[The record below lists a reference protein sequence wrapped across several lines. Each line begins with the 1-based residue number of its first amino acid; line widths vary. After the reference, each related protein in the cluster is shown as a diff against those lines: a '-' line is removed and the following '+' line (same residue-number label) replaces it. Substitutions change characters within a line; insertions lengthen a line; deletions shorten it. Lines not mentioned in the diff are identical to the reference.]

1 MYNKVTVTG
10 MVIAAMP
17 VGEYDRRITIL
28 TNERG
33 KVSAFARGARKPT
46 GALLACSQQF
56 AFGEFVLY
64 EGRDSY
70 NLESAEI
77 RTYFGDIRNDM
88 NAIYYGMYVC
98 EFALFMSREN
108 VQPGQILNLLYV
120 TMRALEKAQMPKQL
134 IRRVFEMRYLTEDG
148 EMPEVYSCLNCR
160 RENLLE
166 DGITWFDA
174 SRGGLICDSCN
185 LKDSGIAISRSA
197 LYTLQYIVSSPLE
210 KLYSFNVTDEVL
222 TETERVVEAWVR
234 TNVGHKMKTE
244 DMLDMF

>member
-120 TMRALEKAQMPKQL
+120 TMRALEKAQMPKKL
-134 IRRVFEMRYLTEDG
+134 IRRVFELRYLTEDG
-148 EMPEVYSCLNCR
+148 EMPEIYSCMNCH
-160 RENLLE
+160 REDLIE

-174 SRGGLICDSCN
+174 ATGGLICDGCN
-185 LKDSGIAISRSA
+185 LKNTGIAISRST
-197 LYTLQYIVSSPLE
+197 LFTLQFIVSSPLE
-210 KLYSFNVTDEVL
+210 KLYSFNVTEEVL
-222 TETERVVEAWVR
+222 NETDRAVEAWVKA
-234 TNVGHKMKTE
+234 NVGHKMKTE

>member
-1 MYNKVTVTG
+1 MYNKVNVTG

-28 TNERG
+28 TMERG
-33 KVSAFARGARKPT
+33 KISAFARGARKPT

-88 NAIYYGMYVC
+88 NGIYYGMYMC
-98 EFALFMSREN
+98 EFALYMSREN

-120 TMRALEKAQMPKQL
+120 TMRALEKGQMSKKL
-134 IRRVFEMRYLTEDG
+134 IRRTFELRYLTEDG
-148 EMPEVYSCLNCR
+148 EMPEVYSCLNCH
-160 RENLLE
+160 RESLLY
-166 DGITWFDA
+166 DDVVWFDA
-174 SRGGLICDSCN
+174 EKGGVVCDGCN
-185 LKDSGIAISRSA
+185 LKDLGIRVSRSA

-210 KLYSFNVTDEVL
+210 KLYGFTVNDSVLAEVD
-222 TETERVVEAWVR
+222 RVVEAWVKVR
-234 TNVGHKMKTE
+234 VGHHMKTE
-244 DMLDMF
+244 EMLDVF